1 MIYIYIYIYIYIR
14 KSFNIFLSFNTLPE
28 KMDLDN
34 KIGNLFVA
42 DIDFNPEKVND
53 EILMCNEIYLPIF
66 Q

>member
-1 MIYIYIYIYIYIR
+1 
-14 KSFNIFLSFNTLPE
+14 
-28 KMDLDN
+28 MDLDN

-53 EILMCNEIYLPIF
+53 EILMRNEIYLPIF